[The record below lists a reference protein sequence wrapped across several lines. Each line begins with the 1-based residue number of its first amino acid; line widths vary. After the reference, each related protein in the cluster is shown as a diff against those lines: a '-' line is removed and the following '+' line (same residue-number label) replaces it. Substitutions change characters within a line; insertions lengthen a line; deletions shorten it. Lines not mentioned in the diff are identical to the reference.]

1 MSNTGPEAPRQFI
14 NSWLA
19 GYIRYEQRARL
30 YFLRQWCIIRLTNPG
45 SSSLMKIYSKP
56 FLLLWTGFALACQ
69 PTTENQRPN
78 LSEVAADTASAARVT
93 ASTSRPL
100 INQRLSPADF
110 ATKLE
115 TLPNEQL
122 IDVRTPAEYQTG
134 HLAHSAL
141 IDFKGGNFREKMAQL
156 DKHQPVMVYC
166 AAGGRSTAT
175 VALLEEL
182 GFTEVYELEGGI
194 TRWQEAGQEIE
205 Q

>member
-1 MSNTGPEAPRQFI
+1 MKTHSR
-14 NSWLA
+14 LA
-19 GYIRYEQRARL
+19 
-30 YFLRQWCIIRLTNPG
+30 YF
-45 SSSLMKIYSKP
+45 
-56 FLLLWTGFALACQ
+56 FALVAFTLGCQ
-69 PTTENQRPN
+69 STADQQQAGAA
-78 LSEVAADTASAARVT
+78 EV
-93 ASTSRPL
+93 TSDFQPVVS
-100 INQRLSPADF
+100 QRLAPADF

-134 HLAHSAL
+134 HLAHSVL

-182 GFTEVYELEGGI
+182 GFTEVYELGGGI
-194 TRWQEAGQEIE
+194 TGWQEAGQEIE